1 MDEIHGL
8 MLRLPK
14 SLHTQLVKE
23 AGEQTA
29 KTGQRISVNTVIV
42 SILEAYFAKRGG
54 KGR

>member
-1 MDEIHGL
+1 MDEIHCM

-14 SLHTQLVKE
+14 TLHQQLVRE

-29 KTGQRISVNTVIV
+29 KTGERVTVNGLVI

>member
-1 MDEIHGL
+1 MEETHGL

-14 SLHTQLVKE
+14 ALHIQLVRE

-29 KTGQRISVNTVIV
+29 KAGKQVSVNGLIV

-54 KGR
+54 KRG